1 MSALCP
7 RCLEANEMNAHILQ
21 CTNAEAVKQRKLDW
35 IELRKQLTRCRTAN
49 VIEQTWRYYLQ
60 PILGIPLGGSII
72 EGMTIAHGELGE
84 LLTIAVAEQ
93 TAIRWEK

>member
-1 MSALCP
+1 
-7 RCLEANEMNAHILQ
+7 
-21 CTNAEAVKQRKLDW
+21 
-35 IELRKQLTRCRTAN
+35 
-49 VIEQTWRYYLQ
+49 LQ

-93 TAIRWEK
+93 TDIGWEKLLLGLGSTPWKTIQATN